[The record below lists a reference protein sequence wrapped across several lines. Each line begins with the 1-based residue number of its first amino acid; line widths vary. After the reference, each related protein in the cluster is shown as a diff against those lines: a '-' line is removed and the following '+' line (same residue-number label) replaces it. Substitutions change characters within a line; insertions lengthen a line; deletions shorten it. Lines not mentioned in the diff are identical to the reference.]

1 MRKSILNKIKT
12 YDKYPKAVSF
22 TYENQQEFTTM
33 VGGMASISIYIT
45 VGITAI
51 YLLSIMFSKTVSS
64 ATQTFIY
71 KNLSRSEQLHNIDIN
86 NGFAF
91 SFNLFGLGN
100 LILDES
106 VGRFVLSYVVREGI
120 PEGDE
125 QQYKHSETIELEI
138 EHCHP
143 DSDFF
148 KPIEWIPAYALRY

>member
-71 KNLSRSEQLHNIDIN
+71 KNLSGNEQLHNIDID

-91 SFNLFGLGN
+91 AFNIFGVDDS
-100 LILDES
+100 ILDES
-106 VGRFVLSYVVREGI
+106 VGRFVLKYVVREGI

-125 QQYKHSETIELEI
+125 QLFKYNEEIELEV
-138 EHCHP
+138 ENCHP
-143 DSDFF
+143 GSDFF
-148 KPIEWIPAYALRY
+148 KPIEWIPAYASRY